1 MNDSANSILECPLKS
16 CWISFRL
23 VSENAEGASFAGLV
37 FTLRDASGA
46 EFCGELDAD
55 GYVKVAEVACGPL
68 VLSFEQEY
76 LGGDDCYDN
85 LIDRSSFKLPLTELQ
100 VAAEKEASGP
110 RKPNGETYLA
120 KNRAEREQAIF
131 YRIEVSDFVTAKAHL
146 PDADNSWRPKPS
158 ALLKANSGAAAQ
170 QVGVALKPNQ
180 HHVLEVKSLR
190 ALSPLLSRGA
200 EFTAL
205 NVYQLAV
212 MSAFVYAPF
221 SKEVDG
227 EYQSAP
233 PPYLQPGSIGN
244 VLREQLPYLIKSSQ
258 FEMARYNLLWEEVPY
273 SKRLEVMPYDPE
285 RYQAEAAAGWDNP
298 EKVHFLHDADTD
310 TQAFITHSPDI
321 ILISI
326 RGTKEGWDILRDADA
341 RQVPYAEGEGQ
352 AHRGFYGAFL
362 AAKKFANDYLTAF
375 YNNQTII
382 VCGHSL
388 GGAIALL
395 LAEWL
400 RRDWS
405 SETRLYTYGAPR
417 AGDEAFVAAAKG
429 LVHHR
434 LVNHNDPV
442 PSVPTTWMDAE
453 WRLVLLGAVAY
464 AADASAPGLGL
475 LIGGLVNLHGDDYQH
490 HGEQRHFIP
499 RKANGGSEVAVLWQ
513 PGCEAIS
520 EQTCARYAA
529 QADQLSDMP
538 ARKAFLAQIF
548 SAKQHSSDG
557 GYSRSALTTL
567 VRWLAAVQQRD
578 GQLFTAAEAND
589 LQQWLSPLDQQ
600 LRDWQFPSYVAFK
613 RAVRNDVRFYGKTEI
628 ELLDF
633 YSRGKQAGE
642 AMLSQQRTRLS
653 ALQKRLLTQAERRLS
668 MADVFGE
675 HVNHPQLSTLLADWL
690 ALQPVQQAAQ
700 LAQAPVS
707 APNQAAMA

>member
-1 MNDSANSILECPLKS
+1 MEEKIISCPLTGCWVSIRLLDEHGVGSAYSGLSYELHDSAGCTHAGKLD
-16 CWISFRL
+16 
-23 VSENAEGASFAGLV
+23 SEGYARVEGI
-37 FTLRDASGA
+37 T
-46 EFCGELDAD
+46 
-55 GYVKVAEVACGPL
+55 CGPV
-68 VLSFEQEY
+68 VLSFPDMDKS
-76 LGGDDCYDN
+76 GDQLYTG
-85 LIDRSSFKLPLTELQ
+85 LQRRRFFALPITQLQ
-100 VAAEKEASGP
+100 VAAEKETSGP

-120 KNRAEREQAIF
+120 KKRAEHEQAIF
-131 YRIEVSDFVTAKAHL
+131 YRVEVSDFVTAKAHL
-146 PDADNSWRPKPS
+146 PDADNSWKPRPS

-180 HHVLEVKSLR
+180 HHVLEVKALR

-205 NVYQLAV
+205 NAYQLAV

-244 VLREQLPYLIKSSQ
+244 VLREQLPRLIKASQ
-258 FEMARYNLLWEEVPY
+258 FNTAHYNLLWEEVPY
-273 SKRLEVMPYDPE
+273 SKRLEVVPYDLDY
-285 RYQAEAAAGWDNP
+285 YQEEAALGRKTP
-298 EKVHFLHDADTD
+298 EDVHFFNHVATE
-310 TQAFITHSPDI
+310 TQAFIVHSPDVV
-321 ILISI
+321 LISV
-326 RGTKEGWDILRDADA
+326 RGTQEKADALRDLDA

-362 AAKKFANDYLTAF
+362 ALKKFATAYLDAF
-375 YNNQTII
+375 HSNQTII

-520 EQTCARYAA
+520 EQICARYAA

-538 ARKAFLAQIF
+538 ARQSFLAQIF

-600 LRDWQFPSYVAFK
+600 LRDWQFPSYVTFK

-642 AMLSQQRTRLS
+642 AMVSQQRTRLS

-675 HVNHPQLSTLLADWL
+675 HVNHPQLSTLVSDWL

-707 APNQAAMA
+707 APNQAATA